1 VEDGL
6 GGRVLASSG
15 SLEFREP
22 GRTVTTR
29 MSRRRHTGRVTFM
42 GAPWQLG
49 PDRGTA
55 GAGSFGDLGQS
66 GKVLLMD
73 ALGETWWTTED
84 NYPLRLSLPADL

>member
-1 VEDGL
+1 
-6 GGRVLASSG
+6 
-15 SLEFREP
+15 
-22 GRTVTTR
+22 
-29 MSRRRHTGRVTFM
+29 M